1 MMTAVEMSERDMSR
15 LDIYLRQNKLPS
27 LPIVIGIRE
36 GLGMSKKAEEID
48 TTLL

>member
-27 LPIVIGIRE
+27 LFRE